1 MTFIEFKNKI
11 AKTTWTDEK
20 VDEFCQFEK
29 HEEKNVNSER
39 HTLIAA
45 MVILAVID
53 FILILVLILLCVKQ

>member
-1 MTFIEFKNKI
+1 MTFIEFKKKI
-11 AKTTWTDEK
+11 DNTTWTDEE
-20 VDEFCQFEK
+20 VDKFWQFEK
-29 HEEKNVNSER
+29 HEEKNDNSER